1 MKYSWT
7 KNGINLIMAYDG
19 VNMSSYRFLCSLFVI
34 GNNLPYPNL
43 LNIYLV
49 N

>member
-1 MKYSWT
+1 MM
-7 KNGINLIMAYDG
+7 GLICPVIGFFIAY
-19 VNMSSYRFLCSLFVI
+19 FVI
-34 GNNLPYPNL
+34 EITYPYPNL